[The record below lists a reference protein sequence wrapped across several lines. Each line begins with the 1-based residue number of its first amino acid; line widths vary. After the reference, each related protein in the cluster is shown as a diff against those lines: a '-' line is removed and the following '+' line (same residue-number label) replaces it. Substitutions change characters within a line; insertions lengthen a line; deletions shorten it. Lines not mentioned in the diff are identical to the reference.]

1 VPSAEDAVKRV
12 NATNMG
18 VLAFFSYMF
27 YKLCGKKQ
35 EKQNAKTEKAE
46 ETAEIDELINA
57 IE

>member
-1 VPSAEDAVKRV
+1 
-12 NATNMG
+12 MG